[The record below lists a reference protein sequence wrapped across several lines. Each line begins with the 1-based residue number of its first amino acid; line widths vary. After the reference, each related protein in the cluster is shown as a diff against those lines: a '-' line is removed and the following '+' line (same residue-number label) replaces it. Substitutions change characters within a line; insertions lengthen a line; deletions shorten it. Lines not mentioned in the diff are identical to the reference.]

1 MYFTMK
7 ITPTVPLTIF
17 TSMYFSM
24 KITPTVPL
32 KIFTSMYF
40 TMQITPTVPLTIF
53 TSMHFTMKITLTVP
67 LTIFTSMY
75 FTMLKL
81 RNPSTFVPGR
91 PLANSLLYFGN
102 LLGVY
107 GMSGLYGPA
116 YINEL
121 LGLYSP
127 ISFYLQHISRL
138 LSFQGWGRGG
148 EG

>member
-1 MYFTMK
+1 MFRKWVKGTVGDRTCHFFNNKVTLTIPLIIFMSMYFTMK
-7 ITPTVPLTIF
+7 ITPTVPLTI
-17 TSMYFSM
+17 Y
-24 KITPTVPL
+24 
-32 KIFTSMYF
+32 
-40 TMQITPTVPLTIF
+40 
-53 TSMHFTMKITLTVP
+53 
-67 LTIFTSMY
+67 TSMY

-91 PLANSLLYFGN
+91 PLANSSLYFGN

-138 LSFQGWGRGG
+138 LSFQGWGEGG
-148 EG
+148 GRIN

>member
-7 ITPTVPLTIF
+7 ITPTVSLTIF
-17 TSMYFSM
+17 TSMYFYNENYAYSSFNN
-24 KITPTVPL
+24 IYVNV
-32 KIFTSMYF
+32 FYNEVTS
-40 TMQITPTVPLTIF
+40 TVPLTIY
-53 TSMHFTMKITLTVP
+53 
-67 LTIFTSMY
+67 TSMY

-91 PLANSLLYFGN
+91 PLANSSLYFGN

-138 LSFQGWGRGG
+138 LSFQGWGEGG
-148 EG
+148 GRIN

>member
-1 MYFTMK
+1 MFRKWVKGTVGDRTCHFFNNKVTLTIPLIIFMSMYFTMK
-7 ITPTVPLTIF
+7 ITPTVPLTI
-17 TSMYFSM
+17 Y
-24 KITPTVPL
+24 
-32 KIFTSMYF
+32 TSMYF
-40 TMQITPTVPLTIF
+40 TMKLRL
-53 TSMHFTMKITLTVP
+53 HTVP